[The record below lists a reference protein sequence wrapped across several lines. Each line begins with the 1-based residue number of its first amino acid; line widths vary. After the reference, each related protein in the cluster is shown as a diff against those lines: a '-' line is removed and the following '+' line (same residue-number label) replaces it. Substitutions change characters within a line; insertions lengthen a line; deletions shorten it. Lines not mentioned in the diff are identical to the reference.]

1 MIPRRK
7 PLAAATALM
16 LLGAAPCA
24 LAQPSPGPPQQP
36 TPNYRAI
43 IAKSLRIKDK
53 YGQTGL
59 DHFTNRGGIFKDN
72 AKIEHVEVADSIH
85 MVQTNFYGWA
95 WQTCIRLELNGSR
108 AIYAVF
114 IAGNSVV
121 DARTAVAIDHCEQS
135 NFAPLRGAALR

>member
-1 MIPRRK
+1 MSPRRQ
-7 PLAAATALM
+7 PLVAAIAL
-16 LLGAAPCA
+16 LLLCAAPPA

-43 IAKSLRIKDK
+43 IARSLRVKDK

-59 DHFTNRGGIFKDN
+59 EHFTNRGGIFKDN
-72 AKIEHVEVADSIH
+72 ARIEHVEIADSIH

-95 WQTCIRLELNGSR
+95 WQTCIRLDLNGSR
-108 AIYAVF
+108 AVYAVF

-121 DARTAVAIDHCEQS
+121 DARTAVAIDRCERS
-135 NFAPLRGAALR
+135 NFVPLRGAALR